1 MPPWIAYLAC
11 LIGVFGHASSE
22 FVAKVA
28 ETPGPEFSVWRFM
41 IGGAFLVLVTQF
53 WPGARDLVTPL
64 RENGLRIT
72 LLSCLGMALGQLIF
86 HWALDFA
93 SVVQVATIVTGIPI
107 AVVVVD
113 RLINGTPM
121 TAPKIVSGVGAFIGV
136 VLLLTNS
143 AAEDVQFGGASLIG
157 TLMSLICAVI
167 GGIYIVLAK
176 PLVQEYGPVRMT
188 AYTFALGFFFLYAVV
203 GIAWGVWIDPTS
215 LFDKRPE
222 QIIGILT
229 IGIWNTAMAMTL
241 WLAGLSFA
249 PDAQRANYLFFLKP
263 VIAAF
268 LAVIFLGD
276 TLTWMQSL
284 AIFAI
289 CFCVALEYIW
299 TQRRAAALTLSAAS
313 AVKD

>member
-11 LIGVFGHASSE
+11 LVGVFGHASSE

-28 ETPGPEFSVWRFM
+28 GTPGPEFSVWRFL

-53 WPGARDLVTPL
+53 WPGARDLITPL
-64 RENGLRIT
+64 RENGRRIA

-121 TAPKIVSGVGAFIGV
+121 TAPKIVSGIGAFIGV

-143 AAEDVQFGGASLIG
+143 GAEDVQFGGPNLIG
-157 TLMSLICAVI
+157 TLMAVICAVI
-167 GGIYIVLAK
+167 GGFYIVLAK
-176 PLVQEYGPVRMT
+176 PLIQQYGPVRMT

-203 GIAWGVWIDPTS
+203 GITWGVWVDPTS
-215 LFDKRPE
+215 LFEKRPE
-222 QIIGILT
+222 QIAGILT

-276 TLTWMQSL
+276 TLTWMQGL
-284 AIFAI
+284 AIFTI

-299 TQRRAAALTLSAAS
+299 TEQQRRQARAAASA
-313 AVKD
+313 

>member
-28 ETPGPEFSVWRFM
+28 ETPGPEFSVWRFL
-41 IGGAFLVLVTQF
+41 IGGAFLILVTQF

-64 RENGLRIT
+64 RENGLRIA

-113 RLINGTPM
+113 RLINGTTI
-121 TAPKIVSGVGAFIGV
+121 TAPKMVSGIGAFIGV

-143 AAEDVQFGGASLIG
+143 AAEDVQFGGNNLTG

-167 GGIYIVLAK
+167 GGVYIVLAK
-176 PLVQEYGPVRMT
+176 PLVQQYGPVRMT
-188 AYTFALGFFFLYAVV
+188 AYTFALGFFFLYVVV
-203 GIAWGVWIDPTS
+203 GLAWGVWVDPTS
-215 LFDKRPE
+215 LFEKRPE
-222 QIIGILT
+222 QIAGILT

-276 TLTWMQSL
+276 QLTWMQGL

-299 TQRRAAALTLSAAS
+299 TERLRQARPAAS
-313 AVKD
+313 T

>member
-22 FVAKVA
+22 FVAKLA
-28 ETPGPEFSVWRFM
+28 ATPGPEFSVWRFL
-41 IGGAFLVLVTQF
+41 IGGACLVIVTQF

-64 RENGLRIT
+64 RENGLRIL

-107 AVVVVD
+107 AVVVID
-113 RLINGTPM
+113 RLVNGTPM
-121 TAPKIVSGVGAFIGV
+121 TAPKVVSGIGAFIGV
-136 VLLLTNS
+136 ILLLTNG
-143 AAEDVQFGGASLIG
+143 AATDIQFGGPNLIG
-157 TLMSLICAVI
+157 TAMALICAVL
-167 GGIYIVLAK
+167 GGLYIVLAK
-176 PLVQEYGPVRMT
+176 PLIQQYGPVRMT
-188 AYTFALGFFFLYAVV
+188 AYTFALGFFFLYLVV
-203 GIAWGVWIDPTS
+203 GVAWGVWVDPTS

-222 QIIGILT
+222 QIAGILT

-249 PDAQRANYLFFLKP
+249 PDPQRANYLFFLKP

-276 TLTWMQSL
+276 RLTWMQGL
-284 AIFAI
+284 AIFTI
-289 CFCVALEYIW
+289 CACVALEYIW
-299 TQRRAAALTLSAAS
+299 TQRQQARPAAS
-313 AVKD
+313 T